1 MVATERATSES
12 ATKPTP
18 RRAEHDGLLG
28 GLDEQQRAAVVSDA
42 LPLAVIAGAGAG
54 KTRVLTRRI
63 AWRIRTGRADA
74 ANVLAVTFTRKAAA
88 ELTNRLRALGVA
100 EGTTAGTIHS
110 VALAQLR
117 RRCATQGRTPPVV
130 LERKARLLVPII
142 GGRGSEAA
150 VAARD
155 LAGEI
160 EWAKARRL
168 RPDDYCTAVARA
180 GRTPPRPAG
189 EVASIYERYE
199 QEKRKRGLVDFD
211 DLLSACA
218 ATIEHD
224 PEFAAAQRWRFRH
237 FYVDEFQDVSPAQL
251 HLLRMWLSDRDDL
264 CVVGDADQA
273 IYAFA
278 GAQPGHLT
286 SFARHFPGGQVVRLD
301 CNYRS
306 TPEVLAVA
314 EALLADADSSRR
326 PRRAVESS
334 GPSPTV
340 TAFDTDDDEARGVV
354 QRLLDAHAPSVP
366 WSSLAVLYRTN
377 AQSAGFEEALTRAG
391 IPFRVRGDARF
402 LERAE
407 VRAALDGL
415 REAANAEPG
424 IGFVAHLGELERDTD
439 DASAEQREHV
449 GVVARLGR
457 EYLTAEGGPG
467 SVDGF
472 LAWLVTALRGDA
484 PATGGEAVELLTFHR
499 AKGLEFHT
507 VFVTGLERGLVPIAH
522 ADSPTA
528 RAEERRLLYVAIT
541 RARHAVHLSYAKQR
555 TFGTKTMPR
564 QRSPWLTPIE
574 AALPPSARPAAAS
587 TASRERQ
594 RGPDEARARLAA
606 AAAPPLEGADRGLFD
621 ALVEWRRALAR
632 VAGVPAYVIFND
644 ATLRVVAA
652 EKPLDRAALLAVP
665 GIGPVKLE
673 RHGDA
678 VLDLVRQHAAG

>member
-1 MVATERATSES
+1 M
-12 ATKPTP
+12 
-18 RRAEHDGLLG
+18 
-28 GLDEQQRAAVVSDA
+28 
-42 LPLAVIAGAGAG
+42 
-54 KTRVLTRRI
+54 
-63 AWRIRTGRADA
+63 
-74 ANVLAVTFTRKAAA
+74 
-88 ELTNRLRALGVA
+88 
-100 EGTTAGTIHS
+100 
-110 VALAQLR
+110 
-117 RRCATQGRTPPVV
+117 
-130 LERKARLLVPII
+130 
-142 GGRGSEAA
+142 
-150 VAARD
+150 
-155 LAGEI
+155 
-160 EWAKARRL
+160 
-168 RPDDYCTAVARA
+168 
-180 GRTPPRPAG
+180 
-189 EVASIYERYE
+189 
-199 QEKRKRGLVDFD
+199 
-211 DLLSACA
+211 
-218 ATIEHD
+218 
-224 PEFAAAQRWRFRH
+224 
-237 FYVDEFQDVSPAQL
+237 
-251 HLLRMWLSDRDDL
+251 
-264 CVVGDADQA
+264 
-273 IYAFA
+273 
-278 GAQPGHLT
+278 
-286 SFARHFPGGQVVRLD
+286 
-301 CNYRS
+301 
-306 TPEVLAVA
+306 
-314 EALLADADSSRR
+314 
-326 PRRAVESS
+326 
-334 GPSPTV
+334 

-354 QRLLDAHAPSVP
+354 QRLLDTHAPSVP

-424 IGFVAHLGELERDTD
+424 IGFAAHLGELERDTD

-457 EYLTAEGGPG
+457 EYLTAEGEPG

-522 ADSPTA
+522 ADTPTA
-528 RAEERRLLYVAIT
+528 RRRAPLALRRDHARSARRPPLLRQATHV
-541 RARHAVHLSYAKQR
+541 RHEDD
-555 TFGTKTMPR
+555 PR
-564 QRSPWLTPIE
+564 QRSPWLAPIE
-574 AALPPSARPAAAS
+574 EALPPSARPAARPA
-587 TASRERQ
+587 AARERQ